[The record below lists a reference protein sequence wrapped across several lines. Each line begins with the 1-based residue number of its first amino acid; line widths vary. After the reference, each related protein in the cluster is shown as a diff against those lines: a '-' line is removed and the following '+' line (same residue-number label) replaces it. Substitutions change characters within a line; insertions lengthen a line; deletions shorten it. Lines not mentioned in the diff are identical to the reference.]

1 MVIWLAENIFEILW
15 YLRPDLTLLR
25 VEKNLAAF

>member
-1 MVIWLAENIFEILW
+1 MQS

-25 VEKNLAAF
+25 DEADFKELVGLK